1 MKRVIL
7 HCDINHFYAGVE
19 ALFEPQYRHVPMAVG
34 GDQERRHGIIL
45 AKNPHAKKYGVQTGE
60 PLWQARQKCPNLIIV
75 PARFSLYLRFSQM
88 VFAIYSR
95 YTDRI
100 EPFGIDEAWLDVS
113 DATLLYSSPMAIA
126 KAIANDVY
134 QECGLTLS
142 IGISFNKVF
151 AKLGSDYK
159 KPNGITLIEPH
170 HVSDVVFPLPVSDL
184 LYVGR
189 ATTKKLSRYGI
200 HTIGDLAHANQDFL
214 IRHFGKIGS
223 LLWHFANGQEYS
235 AVTPSSHATL
245 VKSVGNS
252 VTTRMDMVTMDDIE
266 VVATVLAES
275 IASRLKGHGFSC
287 RCISV
292 SIRDDQLKSFT
303 RQKILAYTTNISKE
317 ILQAAME
324 LFKENIHFPMIIRSI
339 GIKAD
344 QLQPANQPTQI
355 SLFIPFETRIK
366 DHKVDETMDVIRKR
380 FGFKS
385 VIRASLLAKPLL
397 SDFNPKGDHVIF
409 PVSFFKPQ

>member
-1 MKRVIL
+1 MERVIL

-19 ALFEPQYRHVPMAVG
+19 ALFQPQYRHVPMAVG
-34 GDQERRHGIIL
+34 GDKERRHGIIL
-45 AKNPHAKKYGVQTGE
+45 AKNPHAKKYGIKTGE
-60 PLWQARQKCPNLIIV
+60 PLWQARQKCPDLVIL

-88 VFAIYSR
+88 IFKIYQR

-113 DATLLYSSPMAIA
+113 DVMLLYPDPLTIA
-126 KAIANDVY
+126 KSIAHDIF
-134 QECGLTLS
+134 QECGLTVS
-142 IGISFNKVF
+142 IGISYNKVF

-159 KPNGITLIEPH
+159 KPNGITQITRENVH
-170 HVSDVVFPLPVSDL
+170 DIVYPLPVGDL

-189 ATTKKLSRYGI
+189 ATTKKLHRYGI
-200 HTIGDLAHANQDFL
+200 HTIGELANSDQDFL
-214 IRHFGKIGS
+214 IRHFGKWGS

-235 AVTPSSHATL
+235 SVALASSASL
-245 VKSVGNS
+245 VKSIGNS
-252 VTTRMDMVTMDDIE
+252 VTTRIDMVNMDDIR

-275 IASRLKGHGFSC
+275 VASRLKSHGFAC
-287 RCISV
+287 RCVSV
-292 SIRDDQLKSFT
+292 SIRDDHLVSFT
-303 RQKILAYTTNISKE
+303 RQKVLPLATDISKE
-317 ILQAAME
+317 ILHVAME
-324 LFKENIHFPMIIRSI
+324 LFEQNIRFPMIIRSI

-344 QLQPANQPTQI
+344 QLQPTGHPTQL
-355 SLFIPFETRIK
+355 SLFVPFERRLK
-366 DHKVDETMDVIRKR
+366 DQKIDQAMDAIRRR
-380 FGFKS
+380 FGFTS